1 MGVAEPVAPLVR
13 SDRRVEH
20 VDQAGDGLLLEPLAG
35 IARVGAARGG
45 DLGDVERA
53 ATVQQVVEAELV
65 ADVDRE
71 DVEGAEQRGEHPI
84 CEGAGRLL
92 GPVRCRGRCRWS
104 WGSPMWVGSLVAPMV
119 RGLADRALT
128 GG

>member
-1 MGVAEPVAPLVR
+1 MGVAQPVAPLVR
-13 SDRRVEH
+13 TDRRVEH

-35 IARVGAARGG
+35 VARVRAARGG

-71 DVEGAEQRGEHPI
+71 DVEGAEQRGEHPVR
-84 CEGAGRLL
+84 ESAGRLL
-92 GPVRCRGRCRWS
+92 GPVICEGSVDGHGFSDVSGVVGRAQSRR
-104 WGSPMWVGSLVAPMV
+104 P
-119 RGLADRALT
+119 R
-128 GG
+128 